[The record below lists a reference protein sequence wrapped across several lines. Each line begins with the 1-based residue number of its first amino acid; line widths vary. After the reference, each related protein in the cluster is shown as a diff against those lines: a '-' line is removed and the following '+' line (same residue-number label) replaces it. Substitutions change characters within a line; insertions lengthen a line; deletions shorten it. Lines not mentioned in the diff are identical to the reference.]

1 MNWRL
6 LAWGLAAGV
15 VVGVGLIVWPPSG
28 PSLAIEIPQRGGK
41 VQLVREE
48 TLLIGVMLD
57 GPQFGDADATKL
69 AQVSSI
75 RSVSF
80 QNSSITREA
89 LPRLLPLS
97 DLQTL
102 NLSHTQLVPESL
114 DDVARF
120 TSLQQ
125 LHLAGC
131 LWFRDDD
138 LRRLRPLQQL
148 EELNLSWTTTGAAGV
163 EHLRQLPSLRALKL
177 DHCFTIRDDAIET
190 LCRLPKLEVLDLTS
204 CEISSRGAARLR
216 RELPNTTILLPVSS
230 LRDLRHLSLKLG
242 FGGTDRGT
250 ITSIGIKPPIDG
262 LKRQLSPGDLGG
274 LTGLADVDTITL
286 DESNIN
292 DEMLIELGT
301 RPALKSLSLQHT
313 LITDDGLKALAGFP
327 NLLNLTIRGTRFEGP
342 GLRHLSHLTQLQN
355 LYLEARNE
363 DELLDALPQLTRLAR
378 LEVHA
383 PVTDAGLLRLPSLP
397 KLTVLEIYDARI
409 TGPGLAGLTRAPNLT
424 YLWLSGAPIQ
434 DDPFV
439 EGLAQLKS
447 LLTVQLH
454 RTGVT
459 RAGCQRLRKLRPNLN
474 VQWYDPDST
483 EWVKLE

>member
-6 LAWGLAAGV
+6 LAWGV
-15 VVGVGLIVWPPSG
+15 VACTVLGVGIIVWPPSD
-28 PSLAIEIPQRGGK
+28 PSLEIEIQQRGGK
-41 VQLVREE
+41 VQLMLDE
-48 TLLIGVMLD
+48 TLVGVLLE
-57 GPQFGDADATKL
+57 GPQFGDPDATKL

-75 RSVSF
+75 RRVSF

-97 DLQTL
+97 DLRTL
-102 NLSHTQLVPESL
+102 NLNHTKLVPESL

-120 TSLQQ
+120 TSLRQ
-125 LHLAGC
+125 LHLGGC

-138 LRRLRPLQQL
+138 LRRLGPLQQL
-148 EELNLSWTTTGAAGV
+148 EELNLSATMIGNAGL

-190 LCRLPKLEVLDLTS
+190 LCRFPKLEVLDLTS
-204 CEISSRGAARLR
+204 CEISSRGAANLR

-230 LRDLRHLSLKLG
+230 LRDLRHLSSKLR
-242 FGGTDRGT
+242 FGGTDRGP
-250 ITSIGIKPPIDG
+250 ITSFGIKPPTDG
-262 LKRQLSPGDLGG
+262 IKRQLSPGDLGG

-286 DESNIN
+286 DESNVN
-292 DEMLIELGT
+292 DEMLMELGP
-301 RPALKSLSLQHT
+301 RPTLKSLSLQHT

-342 GLRHLSHLTQLQN
+342 GLRHLSYLTQLQN
-355 LYLEARNE
+355 LFLGSRCE
-363 DELLDALPQLTRLAR
+363 DELLDVLPQLTLLERM
-378 LEVHA
+378 EVHA
-383 PVTDAGLLRLPSLP
+383 PITDAGLLRLPSLP
-397 KLTVLEIYDARI
+397 KLTALEIYDARI
-409 TGPGLAGLTRAPNLT
+409 TGSGLAGLARAPNLT
-424 YLWLSGAPIQ
+424 YLYFSEAPLQ

-439 EGLAQLKS
+439 EGIAQLKS

-459 RAGCQRLRKLRPNLN
+459 RAGCERLRKLRPNLN

-483 EWVKLE
+483 EWVKFE